1 MTPPSDPMNEYRYE
15 LADITTKYK
24 ELHEKC
30 EKLATENADL
40 QHHLAVSSQKLENIT
55 NVKNVSASAESKLV
69 DQIKELQ
76 KDLDESNNRI
86 LHVTSTKEE
95 LEKMLK
101 KSTEQ
106 LGTLTENLKDRKE
119 QLKSATQNLQ
129 EMSDLKNDITC
140 NYNKTI
146 QELEELSLSKTTLQ
160 KDLDDMKSRNE
171 SLEKRL
177 KEVVLLNESSLS
189 SWIVLA

>member
-24 ELHEKC
+24 KLQEKC
-30 EKLATENADL
+30 EKFATENEDL

-76 KDLDESNNRI
+76 KDLDESNNRF

-106 LGTLTENLKDRKE
+106 LGTLTENLKDREE
-119 QLKSATQNLQ
+119 QLKSAMQT
-129 EMSDLKNDITC
+129 
-140 NYNKTI
+140 
-146 QELEELSLSKTTLQ
+146 SK
-160 KDLDDMKSRNE
+160 K
-171 SLEKRL
+171 
-177 KEVVLLNESSLS
+177 
-189 SWIVLA
+189 